1 MRYLGLFNG
10 VRSWLIIEKKRLI
23 RYLAAIPGNRRRAW
37 CLFIGPVNNWRQL
50 SFWHVSVSNASLSR
64 VGYLVLS
71 VEKKEANLEVIR
83 HHHHHE
89 MCQYKISCKA
99 TQKYWFFYWN
109 KQFENIGHPM
119 CNMKQHR
126 ENWNNIDINSLVC
139 KCDLFY
145 IIFNEIANFLKQLA
159 ENVIYM

>member
-1 MRYLGLFNG
+1 MTDHRKEALDGIFSSYPWKSEES
-10 VRSWLIIEKKRLI
+10 VVLIYRTTE
-23 RYLAAIPGNRRRAW
+23 W
-37 CLFIGPVNNWRQL
+37 QL

-71 VEKKEANLEVIR
+71 VEKTEANLEVIW

-99 TQKYWFFYWN
+99 TQKYWFFIEINSLRILDIQCAIWN
-109 KQFENIGHPM
+109 NI
-119 CNMKQHR
+119 KKI
-126 ENWNNIDINSLVC
+126 ETINIDINSLVC

-145 IIFNEIANFLKQLA
+145 IILNEIANFLKQLA
-159 ENVIYM
+159 ENVI

>member
-1 MRYLGLFNG
+1 MRYLGLCNG
-10 VRSWLIIEKKRLI
+10 VHSWLIIEKKRLMG
-23 RYLAAIPGNRRRAW
+23 YLAAIPAKSEESVDRW
-37 CLFIGPVNNWRQL
+37 TTEWQL

-64 VGYLVLS
+64 GS

-99 TQKYWFFYWN
+99 TQRFWFFYWN

-119 CNMKQHR
+119 CNMKQDQ
-126 ENWNNIDINSLVC
+126 ENWNNIDINSLGC

-145 IIFNEIANFLKQLA
+145 IIFNEIANFLNQLA
-159 ENVIYM
+159 ENVI

>member
-37 CLFIGPVNNWRQL
+37 CLFIGLVNNWRQL

-83 HHHHHE
+83 HHHHHHHHE
-89 MCQYKISCKA
+89 ICQYKISCKA
-99 TQKYWFFYWN
+99 TQKYWFSIEIN
-109 KQFENIGHPM
+109 SLRILDIQCAI
-119 CNMKQHR
+119 
-126 ENWNNIDINSLVC
+126 WNNIKKIETILIS
-139 KCDLFY
+139 
-145 IIFNEIANFLKQLA
+145 IR
-159 ENVIYM
+159 

>member
-1 MRYLGLFNG
+1 MTDHRKEALDGIFSSYPWKS
-10 VRSWLIIEKKRLI
+10 VESVVLIYRTTE
-23 RYLAAIPGNRRRAW
+23 W
-37 CLFIGPVNNWRQL
+37 QL

-71 VEKKEANLEVIR
+71 VEKTEANLEVIR
-83 HHHHHE
+83 HHHHHHE
-89 MCQYKISCKA
+89 MCQYKISCKV
-99 TQKYWFFYWN
+99 TQKYCFFYWN
-109 KQFENIGHPM
+109 KQFENIGHLM
-119 CNMKQHR
+119 CNMKQDQ

>member
-1 MRYLGLFNG
+1 MRYLGLCNG
-10 VRSWLIIEKKRLI
+10 VRSWLIIRKKRLMG
-23 RYLAAIPGNRRRAW
+23 YLAAIPGNRRRAW

-50 SFWHVSVSNASLSR
+50 SFWHVSVSNASFSR

-99 TQKYWFFYWN
+99 TQKYWFFVEINSLRILDIQCAIWN
-109 KQFENIGHPM
+109 NI
-119 CNMKQHR
+119 KKI
-126 ENWNNIDINSLVC
+126 ETINIDINSLVC

-159 ENVIYM
+159 ENVI

>member
-1 MRYLGLFNG
+1 MTDHRQEALDGIFSSYPWKSEES
-10 VRSWLIIEKKRLI
+10 VVLIYRTTE
-23 RYLAAIPGNRRRAW
+23 W
-37 CLFIGPVNNWRQL
+37 QL

-64 VGYLVLS
+64 GS
-71 VEKKEANLEVIR
+71 VEKKEANLEVIW

-99 TQKYWFFYWN
+99 TQKYCFFYWN

-159 ENVIYM
+159 ENLIYM

>member
-83 HHHHHE
+83 HHHHHHHHE
-89 MCQYKISCKA
+89 MCQNKISCKA
-99 TQKYWFFYWN
+99 TQKYCFFIEIN
-109 KQFENIGHPM
+109 SLRILDIQCAI
-119 CNMKQHR
+119 
-126 ENWNNIDINSLVC
+126 WNNIKKIETILIS
-139 KCDLFY
+139 
-145 IIFNEIANFLKQLA
+145 IR
-159 ENVIYM
+159 

>member
-1 MRYLGLFNG
+1 MIDHRKEALDGIFSSYPWKSEES
-10 VRSWLIIEKKRLI
+10 VVLIYRTTE
-23 RYLAAIPGNRRRAW
+23 W
-37 CLFIGPVNNWRQL
+37 QL

-71 VEKKEANLEVIR
+71 VEKKEENLEVIR

-99 TQKYWFFYWN
+99 TQKYWFFIEINSLRILDIQCAIWN
-109 KQFENIGHPM
+109 NI
-119 CNMKQHR
+119 KKI
-126 ENWNNIDINSLVC
+126 ETINIDINSLVC

-159 ENVIYM
+159 ENVI